1 MASDN
6 DMMMYVLIA
15 ILAYFLLF
23 KDKDNYKKRRQQYK
37 PKRQSRYDLN
47 AGEKSYSKTAA
58 GSSTDVMAAAGSSTD
73 VMAAAAES
81 PYAARRRPS
90 MEPRKSMYNLSV
102 GENAYSNTTAGSSTT
117 AMAAAAGS
125 PYKVGMSDISGYKYS
140 KPRSMYNFQN
150 GEKMYSKTTA
160 GSSTTAMAAAA
171 GSPYKSGYSMIK
183 KSSFAPSMNM
193 GLNGTLQNG
202 MKGAAPFNSNYM
214 RKY

>member
-23 KDKDNYKKRRQQYK
+23 KDNDKKDKKHHEKYK
-37 PKRQSRYDLN
+37 PKRHSRYDLN

-58 GSSTDVMAAAGSSTD
+58 GSSTDA
-73 VMAAAAES
+73 MAAAAES
-81 PYAARRRPS
+81 PYAARRRPH
-90 MEPRKSMYNLSV
+90 MPPRKSMYNLSV
-102 GENAYSNTTAGSSTT
+102 GENEYSNTTAGSSTD

-140 KPRSMYNFQN
+140 NPRSMYNFQN

-160 GSSTTAMAAAA
+160 GSSTGAMAAAA